1 MEYQD
6 LQAIFKEWLIQN
18 DNWKPII
25 QRSASKKQH
34 SIDLRTFES
43 GNRIARFNLDD
54 NLATRINE
62 ALGEQLPNVLTQD
75 WIDVSLLEDKLSG
88 APLTVANFERY
99 IEEEKYTDIILH
111 RLISGFVL
119 QGGGFQWSNDQTSPS
134 SIESFPAVQ
143 NEFSSERSNTRGTI
157 AMAKIGNDPDSATN
171 QWFFNLADN
180 SANLDNQNGGF
191 TVFGKTKTQTDLLF
205 VDILASS
212 PVANAGGVFSSLP
225 YVSLTENTITAPD
238 TVRFKSIEILD
249 ERKEVNF
256 ELSVNNANQTSL
268 EATRENDQAQISSES
283 VIEQSSLEWLTLR
296 ATEKVSGQH
305 LEQLIPVFNS
315 TNDNL
320 TGHQQLL
327 DNALILSSYLNTER
341 DEVINSVAL
350 PKQNESIIDIDQ
362 NKSIDLQDSKLMLRH
377 AFGTFPGISL
387 QQNLDDVG
395 GNDDPSDLLNSLNQL
410 ITPAEI

>member
-1 MEYQD
+1 LEYQD
-6 LQAIFKEWLIQN
+6 LQAIFKGWLIQN

-54 NLATRINE
+54 NLATRIND
-62 ALGEQLPNVLTQD
+62 ALGEQLPSVLTQD
-75 WIDVSLLEDKLSG
+75 WIDVSLLEDQLSG

-99 IEEEKYTDIILH
+99 IEEEKYTDVILH

-171 QWFFNLADN
+171 QWFFNLVDN
-180 SANLDNQNGGF
+180 SDNLDNQNGGF
-191 TVFGKTKTQTDLLF
+191 TVFGKTKTETDLLF

-249 ERKEVNF
+249 ERKEINF

-283 VIEQSSLEWLTLR
+283 GIEQSSLEWLTLR
-296 ATEKVSGQH
+296 AREKVSGQH

-320 TGHQQLL
+320 TVHQQLL
-327 DNALILSSYLNTER
+327 DNALILSSYLNTEK

-350 PKQNESIIDIDQ
+350 PKQTESIIDIDQ

>member
-249 ERKEVNF
+249 ERKEINF

>member
-75 WIDVSLLEDKLSG
+75 WIDISLLEDKLSG

-249 ERKEVNF
+249 ERKEINF

-315 TNDNL
+315 KNDNL

-327 DNALILSSYLNTER
+327 DNALILSNYLNTKR

>member
-225 YVSLTENTITAPD
+225 YVSLTENTITAHD

-249 ERKEVNF
+249 ERKEINF

>member
-225 YVSLTENTITAPD
+225 YVSLTENTITAHD